1 MVAEA
6 NTFMDRLTEPQR
18 AALVARGRNRRYR
31 RGAFVFHEGD
41 PGHEVII
48 VCEGH
53 VKVALTSPGGR
64 EVVLEVCGPGE
75 LLGEL
80 SAIDGGTR
88 SASASALEP
97 CTALLVSHREFL
109 AFVDEH
115 QGVAT
120 TLLLLLAERL
130 RGTSLRQL
138 EFGTNDAIG
147 RVCARLVD
155 MAGRYGTERDDGA
168 VTLRMPVAQHD
179 LAAWSGQSREAV
191 VKAFRALR
199 TLGWIDVDGRDVVV
213 HDVETLR
220 ARSRSA

>member
-1 MVAEA
+1 
-6 NTFMDRLTEPQR
+6 
-18 AALVARGRNRRYR
+18 
-31 RGAFVFHEGD
+31 
-41 PGHEVII
+41 VII

-88 SASASALEP
+88 SASASALEQ
-97 CTALLVSHREFL
+97 CTALLVSHRDFL

-120 TLLLLLAERL
+120 TLMLLLAERL

-155 MAGRYGTERDDGA
+155 MAGRYGTHPRNMKGSLCDAGA
-168 VTLRMPVAQHD
+168 ICAPEGYCAARFRTK
-179 LAAWSGQSREAV
+179 LACTV
-191 VKAFRALR
+191 VLR
-199 TLGWIDVDGRDVVV
+199 TPATRRLPD
-213 HDVETLR
+213 
-220 ARSRSA
+220 ASF